1 MSSLFIYDQNIRTQN
16 GIQTLCGLDEA
27 GRGPLFGPVVA
38 AAVILPSDIEFE
50 GLNDSKKLT
59 PKKRDRLFD
68 QIIENAV
75 DYAIGR
81 AEAKEIDDINILNA
95 SLLAMR
101 RAVNQLKT
109 RPDLCLIDGNQ
120 LRYFE
125 SYSAKTVIKG
135 DATSACIAAASILAK
150 VTRDREME
158 SYAKQYPGYGFEKNK
173 GYPTRDH
180 YEALDKYGPTDMH
193 RKTFLIK
200 WEKKRNEEK

>member
-1 MSSLFIYDQNIRTQN
+1 M
-16 GIQTLCGLDEA
+16 
-27 GRGPLFGPVVA
+27 P
-38 AAVILPSDIEFE
+38 VILPSDIEFE